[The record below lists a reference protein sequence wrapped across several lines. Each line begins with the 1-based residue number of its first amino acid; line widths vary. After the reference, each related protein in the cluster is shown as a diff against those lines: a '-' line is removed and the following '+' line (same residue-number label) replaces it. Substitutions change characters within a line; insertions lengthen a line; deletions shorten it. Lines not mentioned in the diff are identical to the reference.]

1 AELFK
6 RLQGLRKRGS
16 NQQPLKEVIDDWLSK
31 HPRANK
37 AKETRIAH
45 LWGALLGP
53 SVKNRTK
60 NIYFKNGVLSV
71 KLDSSVLRNE
81 LMFAKE
87 SIIKNINK
95 ELGEDLVTELAL
107 K

>member
-1 AELFK
+1 MK
-6 RLQGLRKRGS
+6 RRS
-16 NQQPLKEVIDDWLSK
+16 TNEQPLKAVIDEWLSE

-37 AKETRIAH
+37 AKETRVTH

-60 NIYFKNGVLSV
+60 SIYFSKGKLTV
-71 KLDSSVLRNE
+71 KLESSVLRNE
-81 LMFAKE
+81 LSFAKE
-87 SIIKNINK
+87 SIVENINK
-95 ELGEDLVTELAL
+95 ELGEEVVKDIIL